1 MDDGNRENRSPD
13 THSVHRRAKS
23 TTKNSQF
30 SCSIEPRFSELFGFG
45 RTVMPEIAFLPRDF
59 ITRVEQWLG
68 GAIINLDDIKLIVE
82 STGVSMGKIELEGTP
97 EVRWNKAIGRIV
109 LEGRFHL
116 LLNRL
121 ALYAPNADYI
131 SKIQEFSIEYD
142 RCIANS
148 MATDVGSLQKEL
160 DDLIKADESRSLA
173 MLGIKIR
180 ESVRII
186 RAQIDDDQ
194 LWLSLPFT
202 TSGYAAEDA
211 RDELSA
217 CCLRVV
223 AAADALIHETRI
235 LADIIDDSLTQ
246 DPETSVRR
254 RRQQLVAMTH
264 AKLTLA
270 EKGRTLIKTVRA
282 TTPLT
287 INPSN
292 HQR

>member
-1 MDDGNRENRSPD
+1 M
-13 THSVHRRAKS
+13 A
-23 TTKNSQF
+23 
-30 SCSIEPRFSELFGFG
+30 
-45 RTVMPEIAFLPRDF
+45 EIAFLPRDF
-59 ITRVEQWLG
+59 VTRVEQWLG
-68 GAIINLDDIKLIVE
+68 NAITNLDDIRLIVE
-82 STGVSMGKIELEGTP
+82 STGVSMGKIEMEGTP

-121 ALYAPNADYI
+121 ALYAPNSDYI

-148 MATDVGSLQKEL
+148 MATDVGSLQREL

-173 MLGIKIR
+173 QLGSKIR
-180 ESVRII
+180 DSVRSI
-186 RAQIDDDQ
+186 RMQIDDDK

-223 AAADALIHETRI
+223 AAADGLIHETRI
-235 LADIIDDSLTQ
+235 LSEIIDDSLAQ
-246 DPETSVRR
+246 DPESSVRR
-254 RRQQLVAMTH
+254 RRQQLAAMTH

-270 EKGRTLIKTVRA
+270 EKGRTLIKAVRA
-282 TTPLT
+282 ATPLT
-287 INPSN
+287 INPSSSS
-292 HQR
+292 